1 MVRQSKLSDCLIL
14 EDAQVPL
21 LRRLKVGM
29 IWYVL
34 CCISNVQSTVVVRCV
49 SVYVCLYWYVQCC
62 ELL

>member
-34 CCISNVQSTVVVRCV
+34 CCISNVQSTVVDCGSEV
-49 SVYVCLYWYVQCC
+49 SKCVCLFV
-62 ELL
+62 LV